1 MENQTNSPYFG
12 DILLEWSAPEHDTFE
27 LGPKARIVLTILL
40 ILIIAWALYTNSP
53 MMAIT
58 FILVGVVGYLMHIA
72 EPKQYRFA
80 LTDRGVLAHNEF
92 YAYDTIR
99 SFFIHTDPP
108 LENLLSIRTTGI
120 LTPHVHIPLADLDH
134 EAIRRFLSAQL
145 TEETHDPSMVDILER
160 LLHI

>member
-1 MENQTNSPYFG
+1 MENQTTSPYFG
-12 DILLEWSAPEHDTFE
+12 SILLEWTAPEHDTFE
-27 LGPKARIVLTILL
+27 LGPKARIIIALLL
-40 ILIIAWALYTNSP
+40 IVIIGWALFTNSP
-53 MMAIT
+53 LMAIT

-80 LTDRGVLAHNEF
+80 LTDKGVLAHNEF

-99 SFFIHTDPP
+99 SFFIHTEAP
-108 LENLLSIRTTGI
+108 LENLLSLRTTGI

-134 EAIRRFLSAQL
+134 EVIRRFLSVQTL
-145 TEETHDPSMVDILER
+145 EETHDPSLVDILER